1 MKCKKS
7 CIGLVILIILI
18 AILLSLPYF
27 FGKATETALRRVIK
41 HIPAEPGV
49 TINIKSY
56 KRGWLDADAVIQVA
70 IDTQVSMQ
78 SGWQYQLQHQ
88 GKIPPKLYF
97 TVHEKIWHGPII
109 FAKDPK
115 GKDKFFIARSYA
127 TGKLVIPQVEREQ
140 LKSITIDAL
149 DNANS
154 ILMKLSGD
162 IEVNSTISQ
171 LHISSTDKTEQFS
184 LQGFNVNYDL
194 NANYHKQKGQVTLD
208 NVHYQNQNNA
218 FTIQHINHQFKLD
231 RVLSHL
237 WTGDSNLKIGLV
249 NVTSQG
255 ESQINQQDIQ
265 LKSYATVKNKL
276 LNLTIELNA
285 GKLQYDHKQ
294 YGPAKINL
302 KIMNIGADALNN
314 LRDLDEKLQGN
325 NLTRQQY
332 FQAITHLTPG
342 LFGHGAQVHLY
353 PCQITTPKG
362 DIKLNLNIAFPA
374 IKGDKSMTTV
384 KSLFQNVE
392 SHNEITVPKSIIN
405 YALTRYFQDK
415 FAYIQQ
421 ITGSKDKPA
430 LTQEQVNKLV
440 DSKVQALL
448 TNWEQEKYLA
458 PQGDN
463 YQVKILYQNK
473 QLLVNNKV
481 ISQ

>member
-1 MKCKKS
+1 
-7 CIGLVILIILI
+7 
-18 AILLSLPYF
+18 
-27 FGKATETALRRVIK
+27 
-41 HIPAEPGV
+41 
-49 TINIKSY
+49 
-56 KRGWLDADAVIQVA
+56 
-70 IDTQVSMQ
+70 
-78 SGWQYQLQHQ
+78 
-88 GKIPPKLYF
+88 
-97 TVHEKIWHGPII
+97 
-109 FAKDPK
+109 
-115 GKDKFFIARSYA
+115 
-127 TGKLVIPQVEREQ
+127 
-140 LKSITIDAL
+140 
-149 DNANS
+149 
-154 ILMKLSGD
+154 
-162 IEVNSTISQ
+162 
-171 LHISSTDKTEQFS
+171 
-184 LQGFNVNYDL
+184 
-194 NANYHKQKGQVTLD
+194 
-208 NVHYQNQNNA
+208 
-218 FTIQHINHQFKLD
+218 HINHQFKLD